1 MARTA
6 LEREFLERGEMP
18 AADFDLAITGRS
30 DEFLPK
36 ERAAQVRPFALS
48 YGHCVRDRRRVR

>member
-1 MARTA
+1 
-6 LEREFLERGEMP
+6 MP

-36 ERAAQVRPFALS
+36 ERAAQVRRFALS